1 MKISVADFCP
11 KEALSLPLQP
21 VTGEEVGRRVGFSV
35 TGRVVGVRVGFGMRA
50 QALNRAVVAIF
61 AELEAILNRASGTFN
76 KASRTSFADR
86 QIL

>member
-21 VTGEEVGRRVGFSV
+21 ETGEEVGRRVGFSV

-50 QALNRAVVAIF
+50 QALNPGKHLRSKHDLHSG
-61 AELEAILNRASGTFN
+61 ELSLPSLQNWKQF
-76 KASRTSFADR
+76 
-86 QIL
+86 